1 MFRLDKINKIEG
13 HFTKEIKAREA
24 ISKRLK
30 KHFGSFDYIDKIL
43 IVLSARSGG
52 ISVISFS
59 SIVGTPV

>member
-1 MFRLDKINKIEG
+1 MFRLDKINKIED

-30 KHFGSFDYIDKIL
+30 KNFASFDYIDKIL
-43 IVLSARSGG
+43 IVLSAISGG